1 MKQIAKKLVLGAFL
15 WLTLPGAYAWKPLF
29 VGHRGSYTGVM
40 NTAEAYRNGIAK
52 YGYTGLECDVR
63 TTRDGFYVISHDES
77 TGKVGGSLVVANSTL
92 AELLAE
98 TYHQTRGGQTYTG
111 HICTVDT
118 FLQICADNNAFPV
131 FELKWTTGINNN
143 DMSRFAGLYA
153 LIEQYGMTDRAVI
166 LTSMKKSLEYVRTRY
181 PQLQCQYLCYT
192 IDEAKLDW
200 CKQWGI
206 HFSVQNGGTD
216 LLWVKRCRDAGLQV
230 AVWTVNS
237 EEAYRRHGAMGCS
250 MMTCDYLY
258 ADAMPPLDEIDW
270 DSIVLPED
278 TTTAVAV
285 ESVSLP
291 VTHLDMTVGD
301 TAYIDAVVLPENATD
316 PSVSARVDKYRF
328 IAASCSGKRIRLTA
342 SKACDATLTV
352 TVGGHSA
359 ACTLHV
365 SAAPSAATGGASVSG
380 TPARVYDV
388 SGREIRRTG
397 SNLQH
402 GIYIIREGAT
412 GRKVSI

>member
-1 MKQIAKKLVLGAFL
+1 MKQTTKKLICGAALLGIML
-15 WLTLPGAYAWKPLF
+15 SAYAWKPLF

-40 NTAEAYRNGIAK
+40 NTAEAFRNGILK

-63 TTRDGFYVISHDES
+63 TTRDGYYVISHDES
-77 TGKVGGSLVVANSTL
+77 TEKVGGSLVVANSTL

-98 TYHQTRGGQTYTG
+98 TYRQTRSGQTYTG
-111 HICTVDT
+111 HLCTVDT
-118 FLQICADNNAFPV
+118 FLQICVDHNAFPV
-131 FELKWTTGINNN
+131 LELKWSTGINNN

-153 LIEQYGMTDRAVI
+153 LIEKYGLTDRAI
-166 LTSMKKSLEYVRTRY
+166 IFTSMKKSLEYVRTHY

-192 IDEAKLDW
+192 LDEAKLAW

-206 HFSVQNGGTD
+206 HPSVQSGGMD

-230 AVWTVNS
+230 AVWTINS
-237 EEAYRRHGAMGCS
+237 EEAYRKHGAMGCS

-258 ADAMPPLDEIDW
+258 ADAMPSLEDIDW

-278 TTTAVAV
+278 TTTAIAV

-291 VTHLDMTVGD
+291 VAHLDMTVGD

-328 IAASCSGKRIRLTA
+328 IATSCSGKRIRLIA

-352 TVGGHSA
+352 TAGEHSA

-365 SAAPSAATGGASVSG
+365 SETPSAATNGVSVIDA
-380 TPARVYDV
+380 PARIYDL
-388 SGREIRRTG
+388 SGREVGRTG
-397 SNLQH
+397 DTLQR
-402 GIYIIREGAT
+402 GIYIIRQGASS
-412 GRKVSI
+412 RKVFI